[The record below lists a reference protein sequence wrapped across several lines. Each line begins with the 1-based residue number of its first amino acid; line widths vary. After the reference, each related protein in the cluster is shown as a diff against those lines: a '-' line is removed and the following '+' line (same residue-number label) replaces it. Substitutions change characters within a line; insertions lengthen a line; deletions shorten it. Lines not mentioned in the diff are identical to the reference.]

1 MSDFTLTIS
10 REYGSGGRQVGEKL
24 AEALGIGFYD
34 KSIIKMAAE
43 KSGLSPDYI
52 EKSEESIPNTFLF
65 NLKHSAFSNFDS
77 VSFYET
83 PTSDKMFLAQS
94 SVIKEIAAR
103 ESCVI
108 VGRCA
113 DYILRDQPG
122 TVRVFIHADTA
133 ERTTRA
139 VESYNLPGENAAASI
154 KRIDKNRSNYYKYYT
169 NRLWGDFRNYDLAVN
184 TSFTGIEG
192 AAEVIKTLLSTR
204 GLIG

>member
-1 MSDFTLTIS
+1 MSGFTLTIS
-10 REYGSGGRQVGEKL
+10 REYGSGGRQIGEKL

-65 NLKHSAFSNFDS
+65 NLKHSAFSSFDS

-94 SVIKEIAAR
+94 AVIKEISAR
-103 ESCVI
+103 ADCVI

-113 DYILRDQPG
+113 DYILRDESD
-122 TVRVFIHADTA
+122 TVRVFIHADTD
-133 ERTTRA
+133 ERVRRA
-139 VESYNLPGENAAASI
+139 VESYNLPGENAAAAI
-154 KRIDKNRSNYYKYYT
+154 KRIDKSRANYYKYYT
-169 NRLWGDFRNYDLAVN
+169 NRLWGDFRNYDLSVN

-192 AAEVIKTLLSTR
+192 AVSVIKTMLSTR
-204 GLIG
+204 ALIH